1 MKNVVDIT
9 GNIIKAIQA
18 REFGEVRSMLD
29 EYDAILQRS
38 HECMMLIYD
47 ELRNIRDEVTF
58 ERISAGNWTYVEAEL
73 THAAE

>member
-9 GNIIKAIQA
+9 GNIIKAIQTK
-18 REFGEVRSMLD
+18 EFGDVRSMLD

-38 HECMMLIYD
+38 HECMMLIND
-47 ELRNIRDEVTF
+47 ELRSLRHEVTF
-58 ERISAGNWTYVEAEL
+58 ERISAGNWTYIEAEL